1 MTKAELIS
9 RIAELSP
16 RLRHQDAEKVVA
28 TVFAEIGSAFADGKR
43 VELRKFGTFFVRHRD
58 ARAGVNPRTRVVVE
72 VPDKV
77 VLSFRTSK
85 HLQARLNGAGEPT
98 GVATVDSHADPLTR
112 RTRYA

>member
-16 RLRHQDAEKVVA
+16 RLSHQDAEKVVA

-72 VPDKV
+72 VPDKIV
-77 VLSFRTSK
+77 PFFRTSVL
-85 HLQARLNGAGEPT
+85 LQARLSEVGGPT
-98 GVATVDSHADPLTR
+98 G
-112 RTRYA
+112 